1 MYSTIHMCQHG
12 STSLHLVCLT
22 FYQHCCG
29 HSCKTPS
36 TLFHVLNTEFP
47 EGPGWGLNR
56 EVLLSLKSLLLCHT
70 GEKSTSATKK
80 FILLWFAKINEHI
93 IRDRS
98 VDHDLCLVLLQTSWK
113 ERWRL
118 GSTSSNAWLWHVANS
133 MKPKQNC
140 LRRSYRN
147 FCATNTITTGTQTAP
162 AKDKHTGTTVD
173 KCTQSCL

>member
-1 MYSTIHMCQHG
+1 MLPSSLAKCLISLWPSCSTVSYLARRTLAPKQTRYQRINSSLGLYSTIRVCQHG

-29 HSCKTPS
+29 CSCKTPS

-56 EVLLSLKSLLLCHT
+56 EVLLSLKSPLLCHT

-80 FILLWFAKINEHI
+80 FIPLWFAKINEHI

-98 VDHDLCLVLLQTSWK
+98 VDHDLCLCLVSCRHHEKRGEGWGQLPQTPGCGMW
-113 ERWRL
+113 
-118 GSTSSNAWLWHVANS
+118 
-133 MKPKQNC
+133 
-140 LRRSYRN
+140 
-147 FCATNTITTGTQTAP
+147 QTR
-162 AKDKHTGTTVD
+162 
-173 KCTQSCL
+173 